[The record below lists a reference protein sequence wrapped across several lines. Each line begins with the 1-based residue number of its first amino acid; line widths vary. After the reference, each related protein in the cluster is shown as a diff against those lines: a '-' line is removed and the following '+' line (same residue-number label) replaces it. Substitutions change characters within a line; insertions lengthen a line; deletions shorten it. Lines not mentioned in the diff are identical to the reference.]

1 MAQDIFAPKTSFDIA
16 FERPQEPVKDNTAKI
31 KADFQAM
38 ALNSQARAVQ
48 GQAAYESAVF
58 SGINAGISIA
68 GDGIKAFQNVRE
80 KSAISDLEA
89 AIDLLDDQAES
100 PRGLTYT
107 ERKAGISKAIAEAA
121 DKLPGGYRDLVKYD
135 TVVKAKTGL
144 SLKQIATSPEQEMQ
158 EAMMKDPVFVN
169 AYQASRILEP
179 NLTEQQRFAY
189 AQNAAAENAA
199 VSLMQTTANVND
211 LSSYYGKTKPLIE
224 NQLLTLDNAVVAALA
239 VKRDSGQPITTTDIG
254 QLEVKVAEMK
264 RYIEMQVPNI
274 VPQEERDN
282 VTEYF
287 TNLENFL
294 TQVKETKD
302 PARVA
307 EGVASFLAQSGNTMA
322 EVIAGAS
329 ITNADILASP
339 AGVEIMQTINTRM
352 SDASPTA
359 AISSKGDLGAIFDGI
374 LANKT
379 DEVVGPNTILS
390 PEEMGA
396 LFDTTN
402 MTAGDLLTERQT
414 GLALL
419 KELEVGAVATD
430 QGRKQLVA
438 GVASVVKS
446 LNHLDFHQTGSQIK
460 ELVEDSGLLEKINM
474 LESVDK
480 PAANQIRTLLN
491 SAITN
496 NLRFAESTLSSL
508 ESGAKGIYGYK
519 LDLKWDEA
527 TKTYYATD
535 PDFIKAVQ
543 REIGSEAP
551 ATNSKGMPLV
561 KGSYLGTFG
570 DIDKAYKY
578 RTVIEQTN
586 SLLDKTLVEGVDT
599 NQETIIQGTR
609 LEPIVVE
616 NQEAVGMVE
625 EGQWYSLDGV
635 VKPKPYTIQGDTD
648 DEQQAFFDSLA
659 PGSVFINPSDGR
671 LLTKPEPE
679 FQ

>member
-1 MAQDIFAPKTSFDIA
+1 MAQDIFAPKSSFDIA
-16 FERPQEPVKDNTAKI
+16 FERPQEPVRDNTAKI
-31 KADFQAM
+31 RSDFQAM
-38 ALNSQARAVQ
+38 ALNSQARAIQ
-48 GQAAYESAVF
+48 GQTQYESAVF
-58 SGINAGISIA
+58 KGLNAGISIA
-68 GDGIKAFQNVRE
+68 GDGIEAFQNSRE
-80 KSAISDLEA
+80 KGAISDLLKDIDVADQEA
-89 AIDLLDDQAES
+89 EQKGMSYETRRTKYGEAVQA
-100 PRGLTYT
+100 
-107 ERKAGISKAIAEAA
+107 AA
-121 DKLPGGYRDLVKYD
+121 DKLPGGYADLAKYN
-135 TVVKAKTGL
+135 TTLQAKTGL
-144 SLKQIATSPEQEMQ
+144 SLKDIAKSPEQTMQ
-158 EAMMKDPVFVN
+158 EAMMEDPVFIS

-211 LSSYYGKTKPLIE
+211 LSSYYGKTKPLIN
-224 NQLLTLDNAVVAALA
+224 NQLKNLDNAVVASLA
-239 VKRDSGQPITTTDIG
+239 VKRDSGQPITTLDIE
-254 QLEVKVAEMK
+254 QLEVRVAEAK
-264 RYIEMQVPNI
+264 RLVEMQVPNI

-302 PARVA
+302 PEKVA

-322 EVIAGAS
+322 EVIAGAN
-329 ITNADILASP
+329 ITNSDILASP
-339 AGVEIMQTINTRM
+339 AGVEIMQTITTKL
-352 SDASPTA
+352 SDDSPTA
-359 AISSKGDLGAIFDGI
+359 AIASKGDLGAIFDG
-374 LANKT
+374 LLSNRP

-390 PEEMGA
+390 PEEMGS

-402 MTAGDLLTERQT
+402 MTAEDLLTERQT

-419 KELEVGAVATD
+419 NELEVGAVATD

-438 GVASVVKS
+438 GVASVIKS

-460 ELVEDSGLLEKINM
+460 EIVEDSGLLEKINM

-491 SAITN
+491 SALTN
-496 NLRFAESTLSSL
+496 NLRFAESTLGSL
-508 ESGAKGIYGYK
+508 EANAKGYANYNPG
-519 LDLKWDEA
+519 LEWDEV

-535 PDFIKAVQ
+535 AQFIRVL
-543 REIGSEAP
+543 RENFPSTASTVVSG
-551 ATNSKGMPLV
+551 KGMPLA
-561 KGSYLGTFG
+561 KGSVGAKYG
-570 DIDKAYKY
+570 DVSKAYKY

-586 SLLDKTLVEGVDT
+586 ILLDKTLVEGVVS
-599 NQETIIQGTR
+599 NEETIIQGTR
-609 LEPIVVE
+609 VDPIVIE
-616 NQEAVGMVE
+616 NQEAAGLVE

-635 VKPKPYTIQGDTD
+635 VKPKPYTIQGETD

>member
-1 MAQDIFAPKTSFDIA
+1 MAQDIFAPKSSFDIA

-31 KADFQAM
+31 RSDFQSM
-38 ALNSQARAVQ
+38 ALNSQARAIQ
-48 GQAAYESAVF
+48 GQTQYESAVF

-68 GDGIKAFQNVRE
+68 GDSVEAYQDARE
-80 KSAISDLEA
+80 KGAISA
-89 AIDLLDDQAES
+89 LLNAVDSTDQEAES
-100 PRGLTYT
+100 PRGLPFE
-107 ERKAGISKAIAEAA
+107 ERRAQYGKAIQEAA
-121 DKLPGGYRDLVKYD
+121 SKLPGGYRDLAKYD
-135 TVVKAKTGL
+135 STIKAKTGL
-144 SLKQIATSPEQEMQ
+144 SLKEIATSPEQTMQ
-158 EAMMKDPVFVN
+158 EAIMRDPVFIS

-199 VSLMQTTANVND
+199 VSLMQTTANTND
-211 LSSYYGKTKPLIE
+211 LSSYYGKTKPVVQNMQKNLH
-224 NQLLTLDNAVVAALA
+224 TAVVAAIA
-239 VKRDSGQPITTTDIG
+239 IKRDSGQPITPTDIEN
-254 QLEVKVAEMK
+254 LEVGIAEAK
-264 RYIEMQVPNI
+264 LQIEMLVPNT

-282 VTEYF
+282 VTEFF
-287 TNLENFL
+287 TNLDNFM
-294 TQVKETKD
+294 TQIKESKD
-302 PARVA
+302 PNKIVNGIVSTLVQESKNFEEA
-307 EGVASFLAQSGNTMA
+307 
-322 EVIAGAS
+322 IAFANIAS
-329 ITNADILASP
+329 IDILTSP
-339 AGVEIMQTINTRM
+339 AGMDIMKTATTKL
-352 SDASPTA
+352 SGGGSTA
-359 AISSKGDLGAIFDGI
+359 AISSLGNLDTIFNDI
-374 LANKT
+374 LNNKP

-402 MTAGDLLTERQT
+402 MTAEDLLTERQT
-414 GLALL
+414 GLGLL

-438 GVASVVKS
+438 GVASVIKS
-446 LNHLDFHQTGSQIK
+446 LNHIDFHQTGSQIK
-460 ELVEDSGLLEKINM
+460 EIVEDSGLLEKINM

-491 SAITN
+491 SALTN

-527 TKTYYATD
+527 PKTYYATSSE
-535 PDFIKAVQ
+535 FIRAVQ
-543 REIGSEAP
+543 REIRSEAP
-551 ATNSKGMPLV
+551 ATNSNGMPLV

-586 SLLDKTLVEGVDT
+586 TLLDKTLVEGVDT
-599 NQETIIQGTR
+599 NQETITQGTR
-609 LEPIVVE
+609 LDPIVIE
-616 NQEAVGMVE
+616 NQEAAGLVE

-635 VKPKPYTIQGDTD
+635 VKPKPYTIQGETD

-679 FQ
+679 S

>member
-1 MAQDIFAPKTSFDIA
+1 MAQDIFAPKSSFDIA
-16 FERPQEPVKDNTAKI
+16 FERPQEAVKDNTAKI
-31 KADFQAM
+31 RSDFQAM

-68 GDGIKAFQNVRE
+68 GDGIKAFQNSRE
-80 KSAISDLEA
+80 KGAISDLLEDIDVTDQEA
-89 AIDLLDDQAES
+89 EQKGMSYESRRSEYGRAVQA
-100 PRGLTYT
+100 
-107 ERKAGISKAIAEAA
+107 AA
-121 DKLPGGYRDLVKYD
+121 DKLTGGYADLAKYS
-135 TVVKAKTGL
+135 TTLQAKTGL
-144 SLKQIATSPEQEMQ
+144 SLKEIATSPEQTMQ
-158 EAMMKDPVFVN
+158 EAMMQDPVFVN

-199 VSLMQTTANVND
+199 VTLMQTTANVND
-211 LSSYYGKTKPLIE
+211 LSSYYAKTKPLIN
-224 NQLLTLDNAVVAALA
+224 NQLLTLDNAVVASLA
-239 VKRDSGQPITTTDIG
+239 VKRDSGQPITTLDIE
-254 QLEVKVAEMK
+254 QLEVRVADAK
-264 RYIEMQVPNI
+264 RLIEMQVPNI
-274 VPQEERDN
+274 APQEERDN

-302 PARVA
+302 PAKVA
-307 EGVASFLAQSGNTMA
+307 EGVASFLAQSGSTMA

-329 ITNADILASP
+329 ITNSDLLASP
-339 AGVEIMQTINTRM
+339 AGVDIMKTITTKL
-352 SDASPTA
+352 SDNSPTA
-359 AISSKGDLGAIFDGI
+359 AIASKGDLGAIFDDL
-374 LANKT
+374 LANKPN
-379 DEVVGPNTILS
+379 EVVGPNTILS

-402 MTAGDLLTERQT
+402 MTAEDLLTERQT

-519 LDLKWDEA
+519 LGLEWDEA
-527 TKTYYATD
+527 TKTYYATAS
-535 PDFIKAVQ
+535 DFIRAVQ

-561 KGSYLGTFG
+561 KGTYLGTFG
-570 DIDKAYKY
+570 DIEKAYKY

-586 SLLDKTLVEGVDT
+586 SLLDKTLVDGVDT

-616 NQEAVGMVE
+616 NEEAVGLVA

-635 VKPKPYTIQGDTD
+635 VKPKPYTIQGETD
-648 DEQQAFFDSLA
+648 DEQQAFFDKLA

>member
-1 MAQDIFAPKTSFDIA
+1 MAQDIFAPKSSFDIA

-31 KADFQAM
+31 RSDFQAM
-38 ALNSQARAVQ
+38 ALNSQARAIQ
-48 GQAAYESAVF
+48 GQTQYESAVF

-561 KGSYLGTFG
+561 KGTYLGTFG

-599 NQETIIQGTR
+599 NEETIIQGTR
-609 LEPIVVE
+609 SEPIVVE

>member
-1 MAQDIFAPKTSFDIA
+1 MAQDIFAPKSSFDIA

-31 KADFQAM
+31 RADFQAM
-38 ALNSQARAVQ
+38 ALNSQARAIQ
-48 GQAAYESAVF
+48 GQTQYESAVF
-58 SGINAGISIA
+58 SGINAGLSIT
-68 GDGIKAFQNVRE
+68 GDGIQAFQNSRE
-80 KSAISDLEA
+80 KGAISDLLKDIDVADQEA
-89 AIDLLDDQAES
+89 EQKGMSYENRRTKYGEAIQD
-100 PRGLTYT
+100 
-107 ERKAGISKAIAEAA
+107 AA
-121 DKLPGGYRDLVKYD
+121 DKLPGGYRDLAKYN
-135 TVVKAKTGL
+135 TTLQAKTGL
-144 SLKQIATSPEQEMQ
+144 SLKEIATSPEQTMQ
-158 EAMMKDPVFVN
+158 EAMMKDPVFIT

-179 NLTEQQRFAY
+179 NLTEDQRFAY
-189 AQNAAAENAA
+189 AKNAAAENAA
-199 VSLMQTTANVND
+199 VSLMQTTAKVND
-211 LSSYYGKTKPLIE
+211 LSSYYGKTKPLIN
-224 NQLLTLDNAVVAALA
+224 NQMMNLDNAVVASLA
-239 VKRDSGQPITTTDIG
+239 VKRDSGQPITTLDIE
-254 QLEVKVAEMK
+254 QLEVRVAEAK
-264 RYIEMQVPNI
+264 RLIEMQVPNI
-274 VPQEERDN
+274 APQEERDN

-302 PARVA
+302 PEKVA

-322 EVIAGAS
+322 EVIAGAN
-329 ITNADILASP
+329 ITNSDILASP
-339 AGVEIMQTINTRM
+339 AGVDIMKLITTKL
-352 SDASPTA
+352 SDNSPTA
-359 AISSKGDLGAIFDGI
+359 AVSSKGDLGAIFDG
-374 LANKT
+374 LLSNKP

-402 MTAGDLLTERQT
+402 MTAEDLLTERQT

-419 KELEVGAVATD
+419 KELEVGSVATD

-496 NLRFAESTLSSL
+496 NLRFAESTLSSI

-519 LDLKWDEA
+519 LGLEWDEA
-527 TKTYYATD
+527 TKTYYATAS
-535 PDFIKAVQ
+535 DFIRAVQ
-543 REIGSEAP
+543 RETGSEAP

-561 KGSYLGTFG
+561 KGTYLGKFG

-609 LEPIVVE
+609 LEPIVIE
-616 NQEAVGMVE
+616 NQEAAGLVA

-659 PGSVFINPSDGR
+659 PGSVFINPSNGK

-679 FQ
+679 FK